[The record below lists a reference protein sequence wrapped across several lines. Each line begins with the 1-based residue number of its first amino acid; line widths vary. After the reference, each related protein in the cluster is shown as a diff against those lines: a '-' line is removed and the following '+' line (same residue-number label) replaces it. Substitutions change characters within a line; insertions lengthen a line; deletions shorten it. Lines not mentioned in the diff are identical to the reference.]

1 MIMFNIQD
9 KLKELT
15 TNLSEMSPDQ
25 LKEWSDQLLNDSKK
39 LVPVRM
45 SGNML
50 PPEDYTRPI
59 NNYLDAVFGEG
70 SFR

>member
-1 MIMFNIQD
+1 MKNILS
-9 KLKELT
+9 KLKELS
-15 TNLSEMSPDQ
+15 TNLSEMSPAQ
-25 LKEWSDQLLNDSKK
+25 LKEWSDKTLNDSKK
-39 LVPVRM
+39 LVPIRM

-59 NNYLDAVFGEG
+59 DRYLDDVFEKG

>member
-1 MIMFNIQD
+1 MNNILS
-9 KLKELT
+9 KLKELS
-15 TNLSEMSPDQ
+15 TNLPEMSPDQ
-25 LKEWSDQLLNDSKK
+25 LKEWSDQILNDSKK

-50 PPEDYTRPI
+50 PPEDYTRQI
-59 NNYLDAVFGEG
+59 DRYLDDVFGKG